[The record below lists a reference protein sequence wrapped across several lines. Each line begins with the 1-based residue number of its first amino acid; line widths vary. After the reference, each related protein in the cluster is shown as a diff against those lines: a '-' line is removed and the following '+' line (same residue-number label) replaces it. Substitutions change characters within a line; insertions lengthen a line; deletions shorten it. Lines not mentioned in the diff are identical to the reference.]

1 MKIPGYIKQHI
12 ELNNRLL
19 AQADNHSMIV
29 LDWYNKQ
36 LEKLNTDDSEIPDK
50 EFYEIQSNWRAN
62 GDIDISA
69 IKENLELLENSK

>member
-36 LEKLNTDDSEIPDK
+36 LEKFYTDDSEIPDE
-50 EFYEIQSNWRAN
+50 EFYEIQSNWRSN

>member
-1 MKIPGYIKQHI
+1 
-12 ELNNRLL
+12 
-19 AQADNHSMIV
+19 MIV

-36 LEKLNTDDSEIPDK
+36 LEKLNTDDSEIPDE
-50 EFYEIQSNWRAN
+50 EFYEIQSNWRSN